1 MAEYD
6 GSVRIGVKME
16 LDNAEKQLEH
26 LKSRMQGQ
34 IKEINQQAQ
43 AVNKLKADYDKL
55 LSGSKSPKVQKEI
68 EKLTKELEKAT
79 QESDELGK
87 KYQDLMAIVEKVH
100 PGNISA
106 MKPETKRDLDEL
118 SRQMDNAANRA
129 NELRERLKTL
139 TIPPEQTEEA
149 KKFREEIEQA
159 EATLAELKSAKAN
172 TEIDVSGAEAKVS
185 GLKEELQ
192 KIKDTS
198 KVADQEIINLQKE
211 LNDLKL
217 RKEDLEAAGV
227 GMGYEEYDKVIT
239 RMTQINEAQQEY
251 KRSLQDTSAMAEQ
264 EASKISSIARGQ
276 YALLSETLK
285 QLEAQKNSLGLA
297 LGKTA
302 RADYAG
308 LAAEIDRVKQS
319 MMECREQFTEA
330 DEAAQSLL
338 DIRDGATVADER
350 IVDLTKELESLNKQ
364 KDKMEA
370 AGVGLGFQDYD
381 ETVSRIREIKGEL
394 NAYSSSLGQA
404 DTKSESWMS
413 RLGKSAKRMGAATV
427 SAAKKAGSAVGGLM
441 KRITNLGRNK
451 GFEKAGRS
459 ASHFASRLKEIVKGA
474 LFFNII
480 SRALTGLTNQ
490 LGKYL
495 SVNKN
500 FSAALDGIKSNL
512 LTAFQPIYEAAMPAL
527 TKLMEALESASAK
540 LASFTAMIFGTTASQ
555 AQQNAKD
562 LYEQANAEEAVGE
575 AAEDAE
581 KKQKK
586 FLASFDTIEKLGEE
600 ESKTSQD
607 KKTDEKDKLGFDT
620 AFEEVKVPQW
630 LTDFWKVFQDSWK
643 QYGEAT
649 VQAFRFAM
657 DGLKAAAVSF
667 GQVFMG
673 VWTDGTGLA
682 FLNQIQLLLQQIL
695 LMIGNIGQ
703 TFAQVW
709 SSGVGEMVLHELF
722 NLLTT
727 ILGIMTSMAASFNAV
742 WTGGAGEAVLTA
754 LLTLLA
760 TVLGIIGDIA
770 GAFKAA
776 WDSGA
781 GEAALEAIAFAITAV
796 LTMLNSV
803 GQAFRDAWN
812 DSGLGV
818 QIWTDIINIIKGVF
832 EIIGQLAARFTEA
845 WEANENGKAIWTA
858 ILGIIENVTG
868 AVESM
873 VQKTAEWASKL
884 NFEPLISGAREL
896 LEKLNPVIG
905 TIGEA
910 IASIWENT
918 VLPFF
923 TYLIEDGI
931 PALLEGLSGIF
942 DYLASHPETL
952 KTLTELVIQF
962 VAAFEFAKVI
972 ESVAALAKAFDPVTF
987 AITSAISA
995 IVLLVANFQKM
1006 NSLERVVG
1014 VVGAVT
1020 AALGALAVVI
1030 FAIQG
1035 GAFGVAMGVAALV
1048 AGLAMVA
1055 AAVGGAAKRSYS
1067 ASGRSSFSAASYSSA
1082 MPAYSLAK
1090 LPHLADGAVI
1100 SPNNEFLAVLGDQ
1113 RAGTNIEAPLSTIE
1127 QAVDNVLTRRGLMG
1141 GGTTKVNVSFTGSLA
1156 QLARVLQ
1163 PEINVET
1170 QRLGPDL
1177 VGV

>member
-6 GSVRIGVKME
+6 GSIRIGVKLD

-43 AVNKLKADYDKL
+43 AVNNLKAEYDKL
-55 LSGSKSPKVQKEI
+55 LSGMAEPKAIKAI
-68 EKLTKELEKAT
+68 ADDIAKTKAEAILLE
-79 QESDELGK
+79 E
-87 KYQDLMAIVEKVH
+87 
-100 PGNISA
+100 
-106 MKPETKRDLDEL
+106 EL
-118 SRQMDNAANRA
+118 SRLSSMDTVDVSPETVQRMQELKDQIAAADERSDLLKQNLLDLSVSPEMIDKIGEMADRVQSADSALEQMRAA
-129 NELRERLKTL
+129 T
-139 TIPPEQTEEA
+139 EQTKAEIGSTGQQVE
-149 KKFREEIEQA
+149 KFNAYLR
-159 EATLAELKSAKAN
+159 
-172 TEIDVSGAEAKVS
+172 G
-185 GLKEELQ
+185 
-192 KIKDTS
+192 IKD
-198 KVADQEIINLQKE
+198 N
-211 LNDLKL
+211 
-217 RKEDLEAAGV
+217 
-227 GMGYEEYDKVIT
+227 
-239 RMTQINEAQQEY
+239 
-251 KRSLQDTSAMAEQ
+251 
-264 EASKISSIARGQ
+264 
-276 YALLSETLK
+276 
-285 QLEAQKNSLGLA
+285 
-297 LGKTA
+297 
-302 RADYAG
+302 
-308 LAAEIDRVKQS
+308 
-319 MMECREQFTEA
+319 
-330 DEAAQSLL
+330 
-338 DIRDGATVADER
+338 ATVADQG
-350 IVDLTKELESLNKQ
+350 ILDLQEELKTLEKRKQ
-364 KDKMEA
+364 DLEA

-381 ETVSRIREIKGEL
+381 ETVARIREIKDEL

-441 KRITNLGRNK
+441 KRITSLGRNK

-495 SVNKN
+495 SVNED
-500 FSAALDGIKSNL
+500 FSNALNGIKSNL
-512 LTAFQPIYEAAMPAL
+512 LTAFQPIYDAVMPAL
-527 TKLMEALESASAK
+527 TKLMGALESASAK
-540 LASFTAMIFGTTASQ
+540 MASFIAMIFGTTASQ

-586 FLASFDTIEKLGEE
+586 FLASFDTIEKIGEE
-600 ESKTSQD
+600 ESKT
-607 KKTDEKDKLGFDT
+607 KKEEKQKEKVDDKDKPKFDT

-630 LTDFWKVFQDSWK
+630 LIDFWKVFQESWD

-649 VQAFRFAM
+649 IQAFHAAM
-657 DGLKAAAVSF
+657 DGLKAAALSL
-667 GQVFMG
+667 GQVFMS

-709 SSGVGEMVLHELF
+709 NSGLGEMVLHELF
-722 NLLTT
+722 RLLTT
-727 ILGIMTSMAASFNAV
+727 ILGIMTSIATAFNAV
-742 WTGGAGEAVLTA
+742 WTSGAGEALLTA

-770 GAFKAA
+770 KAFKAA

-781 GEAALEAIAFAITAV
+781 GEAVLEAIAFAITAV
-796 LTMLNSV
+796 LNLLNSV
-803 GQAFRDAWN
+803 GKAFQEAWN
-812 DSGLGV
+812 DNGAGEKIFLTILS
-818 QIWTDIINIIKGVF
+818 IITGIFNVVG
-832 EIIGQLAARFTEA
+832 ELATRFKEA
-845 WEANENGKAIWTA
+845 WEENGNGKAIMSA
-858 ILGIIENVTG
+858 ILAIIQTILSTFDNI
-868 AVESM
+868 
-873 VQKTAEWASKL
+873 VQKTVEWARNL
-884 NFEPLISGAREL
+884 NLEPLISSIRNLFESL
-896 LEKLNPVIG
+896 SPVIEI
-905 TIGEA
+905 IGEA
-910 IASIWENT
+910 IADIWENT

-923 TYLIEDGI
+923 SFLIEDGL
-931 PALLEGLSGIF
+931 PSVLNGLSGIF

-952 KTLTELVIQF
+952 KALTELVLQF
-962 VAAFEFAKVI
+962 IAAFALAPVI
-972 ESVAALAKAFDPVTF
+972 ASVASLAKAFDPVLF

-995 IVLLVANFQKM
+995 IILLVANFQKM

-1014 VVGAVT
+1014 IIGAVT

-1030 FAIQG
+1030 FSIQG

-1067 ASGRSSFSAASYSSA
+1067 ASGRSAFSTASYSNA

-1141 GGTTKVNVSFTGSLA
+1141 GGATKVDVNFTGSLA
-1156 QLARVLQ
+1156 QLARILQ

-1170 QRLGPDL
+1170 RRLGPDL

>member
-6 GSVRIGVKME
+6 GSIRIGVKLD

-26 LKSRMQGQ
+26 LKNRMQGQ

-43 AVNKLKADYDKL
+43 AVNKLKAEYDKL
-55 LSGSKSPKVQKEI
+55 FGGMAEPKAIKAIADDIAKTKAEAILLEEELSHLSSMDAVDVSPETVQRMQELKDQIAAADERSDLLKQNLIDLSVSPEMIDKIGEMADRVQSADSALGQMRAATEQTKAEIGSTGQ
-68 EKLTKELEKAT
+68 
-79 QESDELGK
+79 Q
-87 KYQDLMAIVEKVH
+87 VEKF
-100 PGNISA
+100 
-106 MKPETKRDLDEL
+106 
-118 SRQMDNAANRA
+118 NAY
-129 NELRERLKTL
+129 LR
-139 TIPPEQTEEA
+139 
-149 KKFREEIEQA
+149 
-159 EATLAELKSAKAN
+159 
-172 TEIDVSGAEAKVS
+172 G
-185 GLKEELQ
+185 
-192 KIKDTS
+192 IKD
-198 KVADQEIINLQKE
+198 N
-211 LNDLKL
+211 
-217 RKEDLEAAGV
+217 
-227 GMGYEEYDKVIT
+227 
-239 RMTQINEAQQEY
+239 
-251 KRSLQDTSAMAEQ
+251 
-264 EASKISSIARGQ
+264 
-276 YALLSETLK
+276 
-285 QLEAQKNSLGLA
+285 
-297 LGKTA
+297 
-302 RADYAG
+302 
-308 LAAEIDRVKQS
+308 
-319 MMECREQFTEA
+319 
-330 DEAAQSLL
+330 
-338 DIRDGATVADER
+338 ATVADQG
-350 IVDLTKELESLNKQ
+350 ILDLQEELKTLEKRKQ
-364 KDKMEA
+364 DLEA

-441 KRITNLGRNK
+441 KRITSLGRNK

-540 LASFTAMIFGTTASQ
+540 MASFIAMIFGTTASQ

-630 LTDFWKVFQDSWK
+630 LTDFWKVLQDSWK

-657 DGLKAAAVSF
+657 DGLKAAAVSL
-667 GQVFMG
+667 GQVFMS

-770 GAFKAA
+770 EAFKAA

-803 GQAFRDAWN
+803 GQAFRDAWKDN
-812 DSGLGV
+812 GLGV

-832 EIIGQLAARFTEA
+832 EIIGQLATRFTEA
-845 WEANENGKAIWTA
+845 WEANENGKAIWET
-858 ILGIIENVTG
+858 ILQIIQNVTG
-868 AVESM
+868 FFDRIIRA
-873 VQKTAEWASKL
+873 TAEWASGL
-884 NFEPLISGAREL
+884 DLEPIVSGFRDLMETLEPLVGAIL
-896 LEKLNPVIG
+896 DGL
-905 TIGEA
+905 A
-910 IASIWENT
+910 WAWEN
-918 VLPFF
+918 VLLPLASW
-923 TYLIEDGI
+923 TIEDAVPAGI
-931 PALLEGLSGIF
+931 NLLTGALKALNSILEVVSPLFEFLWNNILKP
-942 DYLASHPETL
+942 LASF
-952 KTLTELVIQF
+952 VGGAF
-962 VAAFEFAKVI
+962 VAAINALAAALQGIADLIQGFVD
-972 ESVAALAKAFDPVTF
+972 SVANAVNAVQNFFSGAKSA
-987 AITSAISA
+987 TS
-995 IVLLVANFQKM
+995 
-1006 NSLERVVG
+1006 
-1014 VVGAVT
+1014 
-1020 AALGALAVVI
+1020 
-1030 FAIQG
+1030 G
-1035 GAFGVAMGVAALV
+1035 GFGGSRS
-1048 AGLAMVA
+1048 
-1055 AAVGGAAKRSYS
+1055 GGFSSHSYS
-1067 ASGRSSFSAASYSSA
+1067 AQSYAAPAAYSAEQPTAAARLLYSPELMSLSASPRMARAVETTPNTEYIAASASA
-1082 MPAYSLAK
+1082 RNSGGGVTMS
-1090 LPHLADGAVI
+1090 D
-1100 SPNNEFLAVLGDQ
+1100 
-1113 RAGTNIEAPLSTIE
+1113 IE
-1127 QAVDNVLTRRGLMG
+1127 QAVSNVMSRVG
-1141 GGTTKVNVSFTGSLA
+1141 GGSTKVNVSFTGSLA
-1156 QLARVLQ
+1156 QLVRLLQ